1 MKMPPSGKAIP
12 PPRIA
17 EPVATQTKQPPQT
30 VTPSAD
36 LVNMTKTS
44 NIVKPIATGKM
55 QEPPMSPPPPPLNGT
70 ASPPPSNHN
79 TTPGI
84 PLNPNDESNY
94 AVTEL

>member
-1 MKMPPSGKAIP
+1 MPPSGKAIP

-17 EPVATQTKQPPQT
+17 EPVAPQPKQPPQT
-30 VTPSAD
+30 NVTLPAD
-36 LVNMTKTS
+36 QVNTAKINN
-44 NIVKPIATGKM
+44 NIKPIATGKM

-70 ASPPPSNHN
+70 ASPPPANHN

>member
-17 EPVATQTKQPPQT
+17 EPVAQPKQPPQT
-30 VTPSAD
+30 VAPPAD
-36 LVNMTKTS
+36 LVNIAKTT

-55 QEPPMSPPPPPLNGT
+55 QEPTMSPPLPPLNGT